1 MVEEIIYS
9 MEAPYREKLQV
20 RGYHFGKKEEK
31 TACILGPIRGNEI
44 QQLYICSQLV
54 HALREL
60 EHNGCINNNKGIM
73 VIPCVNYY
81 GMNIGKRF
89 WPVDNTDIN
98 RKFPGMDYGDRAD
111 RCGCAQ
117 CDPGLFL
124 WHPVC
129 IILYAGRFYPPC
141 KNDGDGLPESKS
153 CQSVWITVC
162 CNA

>member
-73 VIPCVNYY
+73 VIPCVNAHV
-81 GMNIGKRF
+81 R
-89 WPVDNTDIN
+89 
-98 RKFPGMDYGDRAD
+98 
-111 RCGCAQ
+111 
-117 CDPGLFL
+117 
-124 WHPVC
+124 
-129 IILYAGRFYPPC
+129 
-141 KNDGDGLPESKS
+141 
-153 CQSVWITVC
+153 
-162 CNA
+162 